1 MAGQVRWGPKFGDG
15 DVIGM
20 RLEQTGDKTMLAFSK
35 NESGLGVA
43 FDISGYSGMEFCL
56 AVSMD
61 EAGQGVTISKTV
73 TASLDTFQ
81 PVPPPRQGLEGDW
94 QGRFKVMIEKNG
106 EGAWHIAAEVANI
119 KSCNVNQ
126 GADGNLCL
134 DQL

>member
-1 MAGQVRWGPKFGDG
+1 
-15 DVIGM
+15 
-20 RLEQTGDKTMLAFSK
+20 MLAFSK

-43 FDISGYSGMEFCL
+43 FDISGYSGMEFCP

-81 PVPPPRQGLEGDW
+81 PVPPPRQGVEGDW
-94 QGRFKVMIEKNG
+94 QGRFKLMIEKNG
-106 EGAWHIAAEVANI
+106 EGAWYIAAEVANI